1 MLRRSGEFCE
11 MRVVPVREMDLFFQ
25 QTFDC
30 PLLDRRC
37 ARGCETSDE
46 QNQMRP
52 HSHGAEECW
61 PLPWKLRDSGR
72 RDMLV
77 RYFSVLRSVILIFIF
92 ITPPSIL

>member
-52 HSHGAEECW
+52 NSHGLQRSAGLCLGSLEIQVEETC
-61 PLPWKLRDSGR
+61 
-72 RDMLV
+72 
-77 RYFSVLRSVILIFIF
+77 
-92 ITPPSIL
+92 